1 MGLVLDNKLA
11 FKKLFKDKLNKAY
24 FGVGKIKRLRDIL
37 LRDSL
42 VTIYKSLI
50 PPHLD
55 YGDYYDQPNNDS
67 FSDKIEQLQYKACLA
82 ITGAIQGTSR
92 ECLYNELG
100 LESLSSRRWCRKL
113 CAIYKL
119 LSTQCPNYLFD
130 IISSSESFY
139 DTRKKQRPFINCRTD
154 CFKYSIFPS
163 SLSEWSQLAPEIQ
176 NSECIVVFKSKIVSF
191 IAPS

>member
-1 MGLVLDNKLA
+1 MGLVLDNKLT
-11 FKKLFKDKLNKAY
+11 FKKHIKDKLNKAY

-37 LRDSL
+37 PRDSL
-42 VTIYKSLI
+42 VTIYKSFI
-50 PPHLD
+50 RPHLD
-55 YGDYYDQPNNDS
+55 YGDVIYDQPNNDS

-119 LSTQCPNYLFD
+119 LSTQCLKTSSILYHLVKAFMIHARNRDLF
-130 IISSSESFY
+130 
-139 DTRKKQRPFINCRTD
+139 
-154 CFKYSIFPS
+154 SIAG
-163 SLSEWSQLAPEIQ
+163 L
-176 NSECIVVFKSKIVSF
+176 IVSNILSIQILYLNSRNLRQKLKTRSLLQLSKANF
-191 IAPS
+191 SLL